1 MAANAYVRARIEP
14 SVKDS
19 AALVH
24 RRYQQTVSPSRGG
37 DVGGVREMHRD
48 ICDGGTLWMGY
59 EPALAS
65 SSFVQACDIAK
76 DCEV

>member
-24 RRYQQTVSPSRGG
+24 RRYQQTVSPSRGVTSVAFG
-37 DVGGVREMHRD
+37 KCTATYVMAARSGWDTNQRWLVRLLCRHV
-48 ICDGGTLWMGY
+48 IL
-59 EPALAS
+59 
-65 SSFVQACDIAK
+65 Q
-76 DCEV
+76 